1 MYPREIAKLNRAA
14 PFLPISGR
22 RPSDGRLHASACPR
36 RSQHLRIPWRHK
48 PDFVTRRTLPW
59 QLIMHE
65 TYDVL
70 IIGGGFSGAI
80 LACQLARYRKH
91 DLRVGVVERKGEPGR
106 GVAYGTA
113 CEQHLLNVTA
123 DHMSAFPESPDHFV
137 DWLRENF
144 KDLAR
149 SNSFPPRRV
158 FGQYVGEILSRAC
171 ADTSVNL
178 KWIEDSVI
186 SIHQIG
192 HLNTAECASG
202 IKLSAKYIVLATG
215 NFPPAEPLLSK
226 QGGNPIHAAQ
236 PWSDE
241 ALEAMPAGEA
251 VLLLGSGLT
260 AIDHALAFHAA
271 GFRGH
276 IYMLSRRGMLP
287 HVHRN
292 SSRWPAEWTKSLPNT
307 VRGVLQAVRR
317 EAVQAVRQGKD
328 WRDVIDSLR
337 PSSQNIWQG
346 FPLEEKRRFLRH
358 VRPYWEVHR
367 HRCAPEV
374 QLLLDHLRAVKRLT
388 VIAGR
393 VLDCSY
399 EPGAVSVRYRLRKT
413 GEESKVRVCRIVNCT
428 GPDAVLRDLRDP
440 LIQSLI
446 GQGMARPDPLS
457 LGLDVATD
465 GALIDRS
472 GVPSRALF
480 TIGPPRKAAL
490 WETTAVPEIRSQA
503 ETLAKRLLAELKGS
517 S

>member
-1 MYPREIAKLNRAA
+1 MSAPEQASPYSLAAQTRLCDSPDLPR
-14 PFLPISGR
+14 
-22 RPSDGRLHASACPR
+22 
-36 RSQHLRIPWRHK
+36 
-48 PDFVTRRTLPW
+48 

-70 IIGGGFSGAI
+70 IIGGGFSGTI
-80 LACQLARYRKH
+80 LACQLARYCTH
-91 DLRVGVVERKGEPGR
+91 DLTVGVVERKGEPGR

-113 CEQHLLNVTA
+113 YEHHLLNVTA
-123 DHMSAFPESPDHFV
+123 DGMSAFPESPNHFV

-158 FGQYVGEILSRAC
+158 FGQYVGETLSRAC
-171 ADTSVNL
+171 ADTFVNL
-178 KWIEDSVI
+178 KWIKDSVI
-186 SIHQIG
+186 SIHRNG
-192 HLNTAECASG
+192 SLNTAECVSG
-202 IKLSAKYIVLATG
+202 IRLSAKYIVLATG
-215 NFPPAEPLLSK
+215 NFPPAEPLISK
-226 QGGNPIHAAQ
+226 QGEKPIYALR
-236 PWSDE
+236 PWSEE
-241 ALEAMPAGEA
+241 ALAAIPFGEA

-276 IYMLSRRGMLP
+276 IYMLSRRGILP
-287 HVHRN
+287 HVHC
-292 SSRWPAEWTKSLPNT
+292 SRGYWPTEWIKSLPNT
-307 VRGVLQAVRR
+307 VRGVLRAVRR
-317 EAVQAVRQGKD
+317 EAGQAAQNGND

-337 PSSQNIWQG
+337 PTSQNIWQG

-367 HRCAPEV
+367 HRYAPEV
-374 QLLLDHLRAVKRLT
+374 QRLLDNLRAVKRLT

-393 VLDCSY
+393 VLDCSQ
-399 EPGAVSVRYRLRKT
+399 ESGAVLVRYRLRKT

-446 GQGMARPDPLS
+446 GQALARPDPLS
-457 LGLDVATD
+457 LGLDVAPD

-472 GVPSRALF
+472 GAPSRGLF

-503 ETLAKRLLAELKGS
+503 ETLAKRLLAELESTCDSQVSCHK
-517 S
+517 